1 MCYSSRMR
9 RRVLRAAVL
18 GAVVLV
24 SGCRDEGTVT
34 VHSLVLKGVH
44 AIDASRLTDALA
56 TRQNSRIP
64 WGRKA
69 YYDRARFDA
78 DVRRIQA
85 FYADR
90 GCPDARVSGVDIMP
104 NRKGDA
110 VDLTVTI
117 VEGEPVKVV
126 ALHLVGFDGV
136 PAAHVSEITDQAPLK
151 VGQPRDRQFVLTTR
165 ELALNELRDHGFPY
179 ATVSTTED
187 DGADGKAATLTF
199 TATPGP
205 LAHFGPVA
213 IQGNTSVS
221 NHIVERLVAY
231 KAGDLY
237 QRSLLQDT
245 QRRLYGVA
253 LFQFANVE
261 PVNVEAQP
269 TEVPTRITLAEGK
282 HQRLNFGVG
291 YGTEEKGRVDGEYHH
306 LNFLGGARTAGVHV
320 RYSSLDRGVRL
331 DATQPY
337 FLSPNV
343 SLGAE
348 VQDWYTFTP
357 AYQSVVAGA
366 KVTITHRSSARTSWA
381 VSVSS
386 EHDSSRVAE
395 GVLSDLTLR
404 NNLIAL
410 GLNPESGEQNGSLN
424 ALGVDVQHSTAD
436 DVLNA
441 RRGYQLSVH
450 AEEAGR
456 ITPGTFKYSAL
467 SADGRHYLPMGDRL
481 VFASRVQI
489 GMIRPSG
496 NDQSNIPFSKRYF
509 LGGATTVR
517 GWGRFEVSP
526 LSDSGLPIG
535 GDALL
540 AVSGELRATLRG
552 NFGGVLFVDGGNV
565 WADSF
570 GYRLND
576 LRYAIGPGLRY
587 QTPVGPLRFDFGY
600 QINPVP
606 GLLVDGLPQA
616 RRWRMHFSI
625 GQAF

>member
-1 MCYSSRMR
+1 M
-9 RRVLRAAVL
+9 
-18 GAVVLV
+18 LV
-24 SGCRDEGTVT
+24 AGCRDEGTVT

-64 WGRKA
+64 WGRRA
-69 YYDRARFDA
+69 YFDRARFEA

-90 GCPDARVSGVDIMP
+90 GYPDARVSGVDITP
-104 NRKGDA
+104 NSKGDA
-110 VDLTVTI
+110 VDLTVSIT
-117 VEGEPVKVV
+117 EGEPVKVV

-136 PAAHVSEITDQAPLK
+136 PAANLSEITDQAPLK
-151 VGQPRDRQFVLTTR
+151 IGEPRDRQFVLTTR

-179 ATVSTTED
+179 ATVSTSED

-205 LAHFGPVA
+205 LAYFGPVT

-221 NHIVERLVAY
+221 NHVVERLVAY
-231 KAGDLY
+231 KTGDLY

-245 QRRLYGVA
+245 QRRLYGIA

-261 PVNVEAQP
+261 PENIDAQP

-291 YGTEEKGRVDGEYHH
+291 YGTEEKGRVEGEYHH

-337 FLSPNV
+337 FLSPRV

-348 VQDWYTFTP
+348 VQDWSTFTP

-366 KVTITHRSSARTSWA
+366 KITLTHRSSTRTSWA

-386 EHDSSRVAE
+386 EHDSSRVAD

-410 GLNPESGEQNGSLN
+410 GLNPDTGEQNGSLN

-436 DVLNA
+436 DILNA

-456 ITPGTFKYSAL
+456 ITPGTFKYSTL

-496 NDQSNIPFSKRYF
+496 NDQGNIPFSKRYF

-517 GWGRFEVSP
+517 GWGRFEISP
-526 LSDSGLPIG
+526 LSGSGLPVG

-552 NFGGVLFVDGGNV
+552 NLGGVLFVDGGNV
-565 WADSF
+565 WADSL

-600 QINPVP
+600 QLNPVP
-606 GLLVDGLPQA
+606 GLLVDGLPQS